1 MSSTSRRQAGVSVRF
16 VTDPQGKV
24 TEIAVSTD
32 DGVFTAKRK
41 P

>member
-1 MSSTSRRQAGVSVRF
+1 MSIRF
-16 VTDPQGKV
+16 VTGAQGKV